1 MEVVRLLI
9 ESGADSNAARCD
21 GETPLRLA
29 VKCANSDMVRFLIES
44 RGDQNASGP
53 DGATPLHL
61 AVRFGRTEVVRFL
74 LESVPGRSR
83 GQSLL
88 QVAARRRHSKVV
100 AFLEKCPSL
109 KRRRR

>member
-44 RGDQNASGP
+44 RADQNASGP

-74 LESVPGRSR
+74 LESVGRSR
-83 GQSLL
+83 DQSPL